1 VDRSILWRAALVQT
15 AAVAVLFAALAVSLP
30 HSFFVDYGAVAGPA
44 GWIAASLVTMLALRL
59 SLRTVA
65 LASAVSGG
73 LAALLGAAVS
83 HAVSLPVAVGAF
95 AVICAT
101 TGARL
106 PQPRAPRRPARAR
119 TRA

>member
-1 VDRSILWRAALVQT
+1 VERSILWRAALVQT
-15 AAVAVLFAALAVSLP
+15 VAVGVLFAVLAVTLP

-44 GWIAASLVTMLALRL
+44 GWIAASLITMWALRL
-59 SLRTVA
+59 PLRTVA

-83 HAVSLPVAVGAF
+83 HAVSLPAAVAAF
-95 AVICAT
+95 ALICASSV
-101 TGARL
+101 RL
-106 PQPRAPRRPARAR
+106 PRSHARPRPARAR